1 DGLEAP
7 LQGGVLL
14 DVLAV
19 FVQRGAAEMADA
31 PEVAHVG
38 PLLAAVF
45 PARRRGFVTYAPF
58 SMGESELDDLIA
70 RVVSRFT
77 ADPRV
82 DHVAWKTRSHDH
94 LPFLVDK
101 LQHHG
106 FVLEEPE
113 TVMAGEADVLISAAA
128 GPEQLRGYTVERAV
142 TEASLREAE
151 NLAGRVF
158 GDSLERIRL
167 QEDELVERWR
177 SAPESFEMWVVRD
190 EDGHVACSGRSE
202 FPERTDFAGLW
213 GGACLEG
220 HRGCGLYRALVVQR
234 ARSARHRGRTLI
246 HVDCSEYS
254 RPILERAGLLP
265 ITTVRSATRACP

>member
-1 DGLEAP
+1 MLSHMQP
-7 LQGGVLL
+7 QTLL
-14 DVLAV
+14 AAYDSQL
-19 FVQRGAAEMADA
+19 RGAAEVADA
-31 PEVAHVG
+31 PVVVKIG
-38 PLLAAVF
+38 PVLAAVF
-45 PARRRGFVTYAPF
+45 PERHRAFVTHAPF
-58 SMGESELDDLIA
+58 PTAESELDDLIA
-70 RVVSRFT
+70 SVVSKF
-77 ADPRV
+77 ASDSRV
-82 DHVAWKTRSHDH
+82 DHISWKTRAHDR
-94 LPFLVDK
+94 LPSLVAT

-106 FVLEEPE
+106 FALGEPE

-158 GDSLERIRL
+158 GDSPERMRL

-190 EDGHVACSGRSE
+190 EDGHVVCSGRSE

-213 GGACLEG
+213 GGACLGG
-220 HRGCGLYRALVVQR
+220 HRGRGLYRALVVQR

-254 RPILERAGLLP
+254 RPSLERAGLLP
-265 ITTVRSATRACP
+265 LTTVRSATRACP